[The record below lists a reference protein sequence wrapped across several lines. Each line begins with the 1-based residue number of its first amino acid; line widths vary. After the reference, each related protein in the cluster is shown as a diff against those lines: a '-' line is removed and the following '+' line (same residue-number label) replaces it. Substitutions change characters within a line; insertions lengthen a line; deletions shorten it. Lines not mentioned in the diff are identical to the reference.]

1 MSSGGGEKPTSAAG
15 DGFVL
20 KAPAG
25 WAATGAVADPA
36 LGAKAVALV
45 PAGATAEDTI
55 SAARVPAARVGAL
68 TRAAGGA
75 PTTVD
80 LSAGQGLRYGEALYV
95 LPTGADS
102 LVVSCGNGA
111 AARAACPQ
119 VAGSVD
125 LTRGEVQ
132 PAGPSDEGARAI
144 RDAITKL
151 QGELKNHAFDL
162 QRARTSTLQGN
173 AAGDLATA
181 YRAAAR
187 GVGAAPTGALAEPAR
202 DRLAAAL
209 KATGD
214 GWARYSR
221 AAKAR
226 NAGAARGAAGAIAGA
241 RGRVTKAQAALAA
254 AGYPTGGGA
263 S

>member
-1 MSSGGGEKPTSAAG
+1 MSSGGGEKTTNASG

-25 WAATGAVADPA
+25 WAATGAVANPA
-36 LGAKAVALV
+36 LGAKAVALA
-45 PAGATAEDTI
+45 PSGAGAEDTI
-55 SAARVPAARVGAL
+55 SAARVPAAQLDAV
-68 TRAAGGA
+68 TRPAGGA
-75 PTTVD
+75 ATTVN
-80 LSAGQGLRYGEALYV
+80 LSAGEALRYGDALYV
-95 LPTGADS
+95 MPTDSDS
-102 LVVSCGNGA
+102 LVVSCGTGA
-111 AARAACPQ
+111 AARAACPD

-125 LTRGEVQ
+125 LTRGEAQ
-132 PAGPSDEGARAI
+132 PAGPTDDGARAM
-144 RDAITKL
+144 REAITKL

-162 QRARTSTLQGN
+162 QRARTATLQGN

-181 YRAAAR
+181 YRTAAR
-187 GVGAAPTGALAEPAR
+187 GVGAAPAGALAEPAR

-221 AAKAR
+221 AAKSR
-226 NAGAARGAAGAIAGA
+226 NASAARSAAGAVAGA

>member
-1 MSSGGGEKPTSAAG
+1 
-15 DGFVL
+15 VL
-20 KAPAG
+20 
-25 WAATGAVADPA
+25 
-36 LGAKAVALV
+36 
-45 PAGATAEDTI
+45 PAGA
-55 SAARVPAARVGAL
+55 V
-68 TRAAGGA
+68 
-75 PTTVD
+75 
-80 LSAGQGLRYGEALYV
+80 
-95 LPTGADS
+95 S

-111 AARAACPQ
+111 AARAACAD

-125 LTRGEVQ
+125 LTRGEAQ
-132 PAGPSDEGARAI
+132 PAGPTDDGAKAI

-151 QGELKNHAFDL
+151 RAELKNHAFDL

-181 YRAAAR
+181 YRAASR
-187 GVGAAPTGALAEPAR
+187 GVGRAPVGALAEPAR
-202 DRLAAAL
+202 DRLAVAL

-226 NAGAARGAAGAIAGA
+226 NRRAAQTAAGAVAGA

-254 AGYPTGGGA
+254 AGYPSSGGA